1 MARFDVN
8 ADLVRRLAELL
19 NETGLSELEYQSGDQ
34 RIRLSRAVQ
43 AAPAA
48 AVSVAAAPLAVAEPT
63 AAPAERHPGTVL
75 SPMVGTVY
83 LAPGPGEPAFVA
95 VGATVAAGQTVC
107 LIEAMKTY
115 NPVRA
120 PRGGTVTRLLVADGE
135 PVEFGAELMVIE

>member
-8 ADLVRRLAELL
+8 TDLVRRLAELL
-19 NETGLSELEYQSGDQ
+19 NETGLSELEYQAGDQ
-34 RIRLSRAVQ
+34 RIRLSRA
-43 AAPAA
+43 APVAPTT
-48 AVSVAAAPLAVAEPT
+48 VSVAAAPVAVAEP
-63 AAPAERHPGTVL
+63 AAPATTERHPGTVL

-83 LAPGPGEPAFVA
+83 LAPGPGEPKFVA
-95 VGATVAAGQTVC
+95 VGATVTAGQTVC

-120 PRGGTVTRLLVADGE
+120 PRGGTVTHLLVEDGE

>member
-8 ADLVRRLAELL
+8 TDLVRRLAELL
-19 NETGLSELEYQSGDQ
+19 NETGLSELEYQAGDQ
-34 RIRLSRAVQ
+34 RIRLSRAAPV
-43 AAPAA
+43 AATT
-48 AVSVAAAPLAVAEPT
+48 VSVAASPVAVAEP
-63 AAPAERHPGTVL
+63 AAAAAERHPGTVL

-83 LAPGPGEPAFVA
+83 LAPGPGEPKFVS
-95 VGATVAAGQTVC
+95 VGATVTAGQTVC

-120 PRGGTVTRLLVADGE
+120 PHGGTVTRLLVEDGE